1 MSQTSRQN
9 MLKLLVETNL
19 TLMRDFMYKIMM
31 IEDDEKIRMIV
42 ADTLRKWQYDV
53 VAVTQFDQV
62 LTEFE
67 RNSPHLVL
75 LDINLPVFDGY
86 YWCQQ
91 IRSVSKVPII
101 FLSSRNQNMDII
113 MAINMGGDD
122 FIQKPFDLDILL
134 AKISALIR
142 RKYMYQESSQP
153 SFIHR
158 GLKLHVTNSTI
169 ECNGQTA
176 ELSRNEFIL
185 LQLMMR
191 NIGKIVSR
199 EDMMQALW
207 NEDQFVDDNTLT
219 VNVNRMRRKVT
230 ALGLEDF
237 IVTRKGMG
245 YIIE

>member
-1 MSQTSRQN
+1 
-9 MLKLLVETNL
+9 ML
-19 TLMRDFMYKIMM
+19 
-31 IEDDEKIRMIV
+31 IEDDEKIRRIV
-42 ADTLRKWQYDV
+42 ADTLKKWQYEV
-53 VAVTQFDQV
+53 VEVTQFDKV

-67 RNSPHLVL
+67 HNNPDLVL

-91 IRSVSKVPII
+91 IRAVSKVPII

-122 FIQKPFDLDILL
+122 FIQKPFDLDILV
-134 AKISALIR
+134 AKISAMLR
-142 RKYMYQESSQP
+142 RKYTYQEDESVR
-153 SFIHR
+153 FIHR
-158 GLKLHVTNSTI
+158 GLKLNVTNSTI
-169 ECNGQTA
+169 EIEGHSM

-207 NEDQFVDDNTLT
+207 NEEQFVDDNTLT
-219 VNVNRMRRKVT
+219 VNVNRLRRKIT

-237 IVTRKGMG
+237 IVTRKGLG
-245 YIIE
+245 YLIE

>member
-1 MSQTSRQN
+1 
-9 MLKLLVETNL
+9 
-19 TLMRDFMYKIMM
+19 MYRIMM
-31 IEDDEKIRMIV
+31 IEDDEKIRRIV
-42 ADTLRKWQYDV
+42 ADTLKKWQYDV
-53 VAVTQFDQV
+53 VEVTQFDQV
-62 LTEFE
+62 LKEFQQTA
-67 RNSPHLVL
+67 PHLVL

-91 IRSVSKVPII
+91 IRAVSKVPII

-122 FIQKPFDLDILL
+122 FIQKPFDLDILV

-142 RKYMYQESSQP
+142 RKYMYQVDESAR
-153 SFIHR
+153 FIHR

-169 ECNGQTA
+169 EYQGQVT

-199 EDMMQALW
+199 EDVMQALW
-207 NEDQFVDDNTLT
+207 NEEQFVDDNTLT
-219 VNVNRMRRKVT
+219 VNVNRMRRKIAV
-230 ALGLEDF
+230 LGLEDF

-245 YIIE
+245 YMIE

>member
-1 MSQTSRQN
+1 MH
-9 MLKLLVETNL
+9 
-19 TLMRDFMYKIMM
+19 KIMM
-31 IEDDEKIRMIV
+31 IEDDEKIRQIV
-42 ADTLRKWQYDV
+42 AETLKKWQYDV
-53 VAVTQFDQV
+53 VEVTQFDQV

-75 LDINLPVFDGY
+75 LDINLPVYDGY

-91 IRSVSKVPII
+91 IRSVSNVPII

-122 FIQKPFDLDILL
+122 FIQKPFDLDILV
-134 AKISALIR
+134 AKIVAFLR
-142 RKYMYQESSQP
+142 RKYTYQEDENIRFNHQ
-153 SFIHR
+153 
-158 GLKLHVTNSTI
+158 GLTLNVTNSTI
-169 ECNGQTA
+169 EYNGQIT

-191 NIGKIVSR
+191 KIGKIVSR
-199 EDMMQALW
+199 EDLMQALW

-219 VNVNRMRRKVT
+219 VNVNRLRKKVA
-230 ALGLEDF
+230 ALGVTEF
-237 IVTRKGMG
+237 IATRKGMG

>member
-1 MSQTSRQN
+1 M
-9 MLKLLVETNL
+9 VE
-19 TLMRDFMYKIMM
+19 
-31 IEDDEKIRMIV
+31 
-42 ADTLRKWQYDV
+42 
-53 VAVTQFDQV
+53 VTQFDQV
-62 LTEFE
+62 LAEFE
-67 RNSPHLVL
+67 QTSPHLIL

-142 RKYMYQESSQP
+142 RKYTYQEEENIR
-153 SFIHR
+153 FIHR
-158 GLKLHVTNSTI
+158 GLKLNVTNSTI
-169 ECNGQTA
+169 EFNGQSN

-199 EDMMQALW
+199 DDLMQALW
-207 NEDQFVDDNTLT
+207 NEEQFVDDNTLT
-219 VNVNRMRRKVT
+219 VNVNRMRRKI
-230 ALGLEDF
+230 AAIGLEDF
-237 IVTRKGMG
+237 IVTGKG
-245 YIIE
+245 

>member
-1 MSQTSRQN
+1 
-9 MLKLLVETNL
+9 
-19 TLMRDFMYKIMM
+19 MYKIMM
-31 IEDDEKIRMIV
+31 IEDDEKIRRIV
-42 ADTLRKWQYDV
+42 ADTLKKWKYDV
-53 VAVTQFDQV
+53 IEVTEFDQV
-62 LTEFE
+62 LAEFE
-67 RNSPHLVL
+67 KAEPHLVL

-86 YWCQQ
+86 FWCQQ

-122 FIQKPFDLDILL
+122 FIQKPFDLDILV

-142 RKYMYQESSQP
+142 RKYTYQEDESLALSHQ
-153 SFIHR
+153 
-158 GLKLHVTNSTI
+158 GLKLNVTNSTI
-169 ECNGQTA
+169 EFNGQST

-199 EDMMQALW
+199 EDLMQALW
-207 NEDQFVDDNTLT
+207 NENQFVDDNTLT
-219 VNVNRMRRKVT
+219 VNVNRMRRKIA
-230 ALGLEDF
+230 ALGLADY

-245 YIIE
+245 YLIE